1 MSRREDGFTLI
12 ELLVVILLIGALV
25 AMALPSF
32 INQSGKARDAE
43 AKNNL
48 LVAARAMETY
58 FVEHKTYSGA
68 NMNPSSD
75 PDSLLALEPT
85 LSDAPMPSITA
96 QDIDSYTLRAVSA
109 SQTPVT
115 FRLQKQSSGKTD
127 HDCSP
132 ASTGGCNAT
141 GTW

>member
-48 LVAARAMETY
+48 LVAARAMETF
-58 FVEHKTYSGA
+58 FVEHKTYAGA
-68 NMNPSSD
+68 NMNASSD

-85 LSDAPMPSITA
+85 LVDSPSPSILA
-96 QDIDSYTLRAVSA
+96 QDIDSYTLRAIST

-115 FRLQKQSSGKTD
+115 YRIRKQSSGQTD
-127 HDCSP
+127 HICAP
-132 ASTGGCNAT
+132 ASTGGCNET
-141 GTW
+141 GSW